1 MINSLINYVSSY
13 FVSGNKPTKEKPLVK
28 IFSDFDGTFV
38 TDYNSKSYLS
48 HLDHLEKFKA
58 KSGESINLM
67 ITTARPESNID
78 ELLYSVNDL
87 SIIDQVTTFNGGF
100 TYATDFDKETL
111 YFDSKELNKKE
122 DLIRES
128 SNWEDEVALDLIKDI
143 MQEYSPKG
151 GNFAFDKRSNRII
164 LSFRNQQDRNK
175 MAKLI
180 QQKFDNAGINIKLSF
195 NKLYDAQSIYKKYI
209 AYYNPN
215 YNIEDYNKLFI
226 MPVNI
231 EDNYDPEEMD
241 YRYTLQVIPDICD
254 FMSNKHLAVLAQVEQ
269 AKKDGTFVI
278 AMGNDYNDSKM
289 LNIFTYIL
297 PAGIE
302 VPTRIEDAW
311 KVLYSDSSFVQKI
324 KDLPLK
330 LILIGDDL
338 KRSSP
343 EEYKMFEQLSYKF
356 PDKLQM
362 VPYYSNVKHDYITDT
377 FAFSILNY
385 AKDNSEFNKKLQDS
399 KAVSFY
405 EHLKS
410 IQNTASDLL

>member
-1 MINSLINYVSSY
+1 MINSLVKYVSSY
-13 FVSGNKPTKEKPLVK
+13 FFSGNKSTKEKPLVR

-38 TDYNSKSYLS
+38 TDSSRENYLS

-58 KSGESINLM
+58 KSGDSINLM

-100 TYATDFDKETL
+100 TYAPDFDKEIL
-111 YFDSKELNKKE
+111 YFDSEELDKKE

-128 SNWEDEVALDLIKDI
+128 SNWDDDIALNIVQSIIQNYNLI
-143 MQEYSPKG
+143 G
-151 GNFAFDKRSNRII
+151 CNFSFDKRSNRII
-164 LSFRNQQDRNK
+164 LSFRSQRDRSD

-180 QQKFDNAGINIKLSF
+180 QQEFDKAGINIKLSF
-195 NKLYDAQSIYKKYI
+195 NQLEDAQSIYKKQI

-215 YNIEDYNKLFI
+215 YKIDDYNKLFI
-226 MPVNI
+226 DPVNI
-231 EDNYDPEEMD
+231 EDNYDPEEMESM
-241 YRYTLQVIPDICD
+241 YTLQVIPDICD
-254 FMSNKHLAVLAQVEQ
+254 FVSNKHLAVLAQVEQ

-278 AMGNDYNDSKM
+278 AMGNDYNDSRM

-297 PAGIE
+297 PAGME
-302 VPTRIEDAW
+302 VPTRIENAW
-311 KVLYSDSSFVQKI
+311 KVLYSDSRFVQKI

-343 EEYKMFEQLSYKF
+343 EEYRMFEQLSYKF

-362 VPYYSNVKHDYITDT
+362 VPYYSNSKHDYITDT

-385 AKDNSEFNKKLQDS
+385 AKENSEFNKKLQDQERI
-399 KAVSFY
+399 SFY
-405 EHLKS
+405 EYLKS

>member
-1 MINSLINYVSSY
+1 MINSLVNYVSSY
-13 FVSGNKPTKEKPLVK
+13 FFSGNKSTKEKPLVK

-38 TDYNSKSYLS
+38 TDYNSKSYLF

-58 KSGESINLM
+58 KSDDSINLM

-100 TYATDFDKETL
+100 TYAPDFDKEIL

-122 DLIRES
+122 ELIKEV
-128 SNWEDEVALDLIKDI
+128 SNWDDEVALDLIKFI
-143 MQEYSPKG
+143 MQDYSLKG
-151 GNFAFDKRSNRII
+151 CNFSFDKRSNRII
-164 LSFRNQQDRNK
+164 LSFRSQRDRSN

-180 QQKFDNAGINIKLSF
+180 QKEFDNAGINIKLSF
-195 NKLYDAQSIYKKYI
+195 NKLYDAQSIYKKQI

-215 YNIEDYNKLFI
+215 YQIEDYNKLFI
-226 MPVNI
+226 DPVNI
-231 EDNYDPEEMD
+231 EDNYDPEQMESM
-241 YRYTLQVIPDICD
+241 YTLQVIPDICD
-254 FMSNKHLAVLAQVEQ
+254 FVSNKHLAVLAQVEQ

-278 AMGNDYNDSKM
+278 AMGNDYNDSRM

-297 PAGIE
+297 PAGME
-302 VPTRIEDAW
+302 VPTRIENAW

-324 KDLPLK
+324 KELPLK

-343 EEYKMFEQLSYKF
+343 EEYRMFE
-356 PDKLQM
+356 
-362 VPYYSNVKHDYITDT
+362 
-377 FAFSILNY
+377 
-385 AKDNSEFNKKLQDS
+385 
-399 KAVSFY
+399 
-405 EHLKS
+405 
-410 IQNTASDLL
+410 